1 MKPSLGDG
9 DFENILISP
18 DDSPAGS
25 PQNSTTKKQAGG
37 RYVHMA
43 QTYEAVSRSHKNL
56 KSFKENNNNF
66 NNESLVF
73 PPPTVQIDL
82 LDEQNRPMFEAR
94 LSKMDMVR
102 MSTLSERIR
111 VDQHPLA
118 QSSTIRASVIDW
130 VATFKKL
137 PQFPATVSELVTSG
151 TFYMIMEEI
160 EPDYF
165 NELSYDVLPKN
176 NEEVN
181 QLTHMNLKKIYHH
194 MML

>member
-1 MKPSLGDG
+1 
-9 DFENILISP
+9 
-18 DDSPAGS
+18 
-25 PQNSTTKKQAGG
+25 
-37 RYVHMA
+37 
-43 QTYEAVSRSHKNL
+43 
-56 KSFKENNNNF
+56 
-66 NNESLVF
+66 
-73 PPPTVQIDL
+73 
-82 LDEQNRPMFEAR
+82 MFEAR

-181 QLTHMNLKKIYHH
+181 
-194 MML
+194 